1 MGFSGDIQ
9 YLVPIGFVV
18 ILFKFVIIDFK
29 KFKSFKYF
37 ILGIVLYTIF
47 KVILLK
53 YFHYNEDFI
62 GMSIVML
69 VIALL
74 FSYFRIYKK
83 INKTNVNRDFDYE
96 LLLTH
101 VKMGYFIGNI
111 FIIFPFII
119 KIINLSHLYRGE
131 IKNFYLLLFE
141 YLLSGIIILLTSK
154 LGSKIINNINN

>member
-1 MGFSGDIQ
+1 
-9 YLVPIGFVV
+9 
-18 ILFKFVIIDFK
+18 
-29 KFKSFKYF
+29 
-37 ILGIVLYTIF
+37 
-47 KVILLK
+47 
-53 YFHYNEDFI
+53 
-62 GMSIVML
+62 ML

-119 KIINLSHLYRGE
+119 KIINLSYLYRGE